1 MGLKMKKITE
11 MALEWNADGMSDR
24 RIIDNVV
31 DDVMGEILDRYD
43 LDLNEPQQ
51 AKLEMLLNE
60 IIVDNI
66 EWDALEDA
74 NREAADYA
82 EAKRSAIY
90 K

>member
-1 MGLKMKKITE
+1 MKKITE
-11 MALEWNADGMSDR
+11 MALEWNADGMSDK
-24 RIIDNVV
+24 RIVDNVA
-31 DDVMGEILDRYD
+31 DDVMGEIINRYD

-82 EAKRSAIY
+82 DAKRSAIH